1 MTPEEREQ
9 MRERLKN
16 MPPEER
22 DKRDDRGK
30 HDDNRRHDDNRKH
43 DDD

>member
-9 MRERLKN
+9 MRERWKN
-16 MPPEER
+16 VPPEER
-22 DKRDDRGK
+22 DQRDDHAGKRGS
-30 HDDNRRHDDNRKH
+30 DPKH